1 MRHVGKLHADKT
13 CLLLCDMQERFR
25 PLIHHMPTVVQTT
38 RFMTGVAKA
47 LSVPIVATQQ
57 YTKVFGETIPE
68 CFSAPEELLAVAP
81 IYDKKNFSMLTDEVQ
96 ERLNGLSKDSF
107 IIVGIESH
115 ICVQQTCL
123 DLLEQGKDVH
133 VIADGVSSQQPYDR
147 KIALKRLQ
155 QAGAF
160 VTTAQSA
167 AFMLMQ
173 SADHE
178 AFKTLS
184 KLTIEHMK
192 LPNAFNEAM
201 LK

>member
-1 MRHVGKLHADKT
+1 
-13 CLLLCDMQERFR
+13 
-25 PLIHHMPTVVQTT
+25 MPTVVQTT